1 MEMRK
6 PDIDEIRRLLTEL
19 GTEWKEHQSGRQI
32 NLTAPDGRV
41 HAWYPETGTL
51 MFNWQFYG
59 SKEVIRDV
67 YSPELAVWIVRN
79 VVKERKED
87 GYCLDK

>member
-6 PDIDEIRRLLTEL
+6 PDIDEIRRSLTEL
-19 GTEWKEHQSGRQI
+19 EMEWEEYQSGRQI
-32 NLTAPDGRV
+32 NLIAPDGRV

-51 MFNWQFYG
+51 VFNWQFYG
-59 SKEVIRDV
+59 SKEAIRDV
-67 YSPELAVWIVRN
+67 CSPELAVWVVRN

-87 GYCLDK
+87 GYCLDN